1 MSKSKSVK
9 VYWTD
14 AVIYPASSVA
24 KKLELKPNKKVT
36 EGTLEKEGEW
46 GVVVRDPHTINI
58 ETRKRDP
65 REKKEKK
72 ATFLFIPK
80 GMIEKIER

>member
-14 AVIYPASSVA
+14 AVIYSASSVA

-36 EGTLEKEGEW
+36 EGSLEKEGEW
-46 GVVVRDPHTINI
+46 GIVVRDPCTINI
-58 ETRKRDP
+58 ETSKRDH
-65 REKKEKK
+65 REEMKKK

-80 GMIEKIER
+80 GMVEKMEL